1 MENCNYISL
10 ERMPAEGL
18 FLSILHTIPPRH
30 EKKFFIIDIVKN
42 SWNK

>member
-10 ERMPAEGL
+10 ERTLAERF

-30 EKKFFIIDIVKN
+30 EKKLFIIDIVKI